1 MASVKVKF
9 RPSSVK
15 DREGT
20 LSYQIIHLRQIRQIY
35 TDIHI
40 RAEEWDP
47 VESDIIVVPDIDIQ
61 RRRYLASAMG
71 SIRDGLAVQ
80 CRGCG
85 GCFQHFVSSRWCGF
99 IHTQADCRHEEDR

>member
-20 LSYQIIHLRQIRQIY
+20 LFYQIIHLRQIRQIY

-71 SIRDGLAVQ
+71 SIRDGMTFL
-80 CRGCG
+80 
-85 GCFQHFVSSRWCGF
+85 S
-99 IHTQADCRHEEDR
+99 